1 MDFIRYILTATACLS
16 IAYCGF
22 LLFINNRTG
31 FHQQRM
37 FLAASLIISLVL
49 PATGISLKLPVI
61 SGSQDPIIEGFGFT
75 AASSGIVSVPAE
87 PVTALLGD
95 PGTYILI
102 YVIVSSALLLF
113 FAASLIRILRYYI
126 LSERKEVSGQK
137 ILVNHEISGPFSF
150 FGWIFVP
157 AALSIEDESNNII
170 VHEGIHAAQYH
181 SADNIAVELTAALMW
196 FNPLV
201 WMMKRSFHLLHEYLA
216 DEGTLGRGIDRISYQ
231 SLLINQAT
239 EGRLISFSSSFNNS
253 LKKRMIMMT
262 NGTKMKNT
270 RGRVMFMIP
279 LSLIL
284 FTVTGIINGLFSRE
298 ALALPVAGPE
308 MDIILPAT
316 EIAPVIQQDTATRK
330 TITIVR
336 TAGEKSN
343 RKDKEEIKVVAYGSE
358 KSIDTVLYWV
368 DGKNVK
374 DIHSIPADSIESVS
388 VMKDANVIMIT
399 TKKPA
404 GKVVVVKPGKGSLEE
419 HENILY
425 IIDGEES
432 EDQELMR
439 LIDPSDI
446 ESVEVLK
453 GDENLAKAGKKGYD
467 GIIIVKT
474 RKK

>member
-49 PATGISLKLPVI
+49 PATGISLHLPVI
-61 SGSQDPIIEGFGFT
+61 SGSQDPITEGFGFT

>member
-61 SGSQDPIIEGFGFT
+61 SGSQDPITEGFGFT

>member
-61 SGSQDPIIEGFGFT
+61 SGSQDPITEGFGFT

-399 TKKPA
+399 TKKSSRE
-404 GKVVVVKPGKGSLEE
+404 GCGCETR
-419 HENILY
+419 
-425 IIDGEES
+425 
-432 EDQELMR
+432 Q
-439 LIDPSDI
+439 
-446 ESVEVLK
+446 
-453 GDENLAKAGKKGYD
+453 
-467 GIIIVKT
+467 GISGRT
-474 RKK
+474 

>member
-61 SGSQDPIIEGFGFT
+61 SGSQDPITEGFGFT

-87 PVTALLGD
+87 PVAALLGD

>member
-1 MDFIRYILTATACLS
+1 MDFIRFILTATACLS

-61 SGSQDPIIEGFGFT
+61 SGSQDPITEGFGFT

-157 AALSIEDESNNII
+157 AGLCIEDESNNII

-181 SADNIAVELTAALMW
+181 SADNIVVELTAALMW

-216 DEGTLGRGIDRISYQ
+216 DEGTLGRGVDRIRYQ

-270 RGRVMFMIP
+270 RGRVLFMIP
-279 LSLIL
+279 ISLIL
-284 FTVTGIINGLFSRE
+284 FSVTGIINGLFPRE
-298 ALALPVAGPE
+298 AIALPVAG
-308 MDIILPAT
+308 DKTGTISPAT
-316 EIAPVIQQDTATRK
+316 ELVSELKQDTATRK

-336 TAGEKSN
+336 TAGEKSS

-399 TKKPA
+399 TKKSA

-419 HENILY
+419 QENILY

-432 EDQELMR
+432 EDQDLIK
-439 LIDPSDI
+439 LIDPLDI
-446 ESVEVLK
+446 ESVQVLK
-453 GDENLAKAGKKGYD
+453 GEENITKAGKSGYD

>member
-1 MDFIRYILTATACLS
+1 MDFIRFILTATACLS

-61 SGSQDPIIEGFGFT
+61 SGSQDPITEGFGFT

>member
-61 SGSQDPIIEGFGFT
+61 SGSQDPITEGFGFT

-126 LSERKEVSGQK
+126 LSERKEMSGQK
-137 ILVNHEISGPFSF
+137 ILVNHENSGPFSF

>member
-61 SGSQDPIIEGFGFT
+61 SGSQDPITEGFGFT

-279 LSLIL
+279 LSPIL